1 MRNHFDRQLDRLH
14 IELTTM
20 GGLCEQAIAVV
31 AKAMLDRDASLLPQA
46 YVIEHKIDRSE
57 REIEGMCMNL
67 LLCQQPVAGDLRTV
81 STAMRVI
88 ADMERIGDQAAD
100 IAEILTYSG
109 GDGMDCAS
117 HIGDMARSVIKMVTD
132 SVEAFVRGDLEMA
145 KATILYDDVVDGLFD
160 KVKSELTAAIAR
172 DPGQGGRCLDF
183 LMIAKYMERIGDH
196 AVNVAEWVCYALTGL
211 HPKNVSD

>member
-31 AKAMLDRDASLLPQA
+31 AKAMLDRDASLLSQA

-160 KVKSELTAAIAR
+160 KVKAELTAAIAR
-172 DPGQGGRCLDF
+172 DPSQGGRCLDF

>member
-31 AKAMLDRDASLLPQA
+31 AKAMLDRDPSLLPQA
-46 YVIEHKIDRSE
+46 YVIEHKIDRAE

-100 IAEILTYSG
+100 IAEILTYAG
-109 GDGMDCAS
+109 GDGMDCAG
-117 HIGDMARSVIKMVTD
+117 HIGDMARAVIKMVTD
-132 SVEAFVRGDLEMA
+132 SVEAFVREDLDMA
-145 KATILYDDVVDGLFD
+145 RATMAYDDVVDGLFD
-160 KVKSELTAAIAR
+160 QVKAELTAAIAR
-172 DPGQGGRCLDF
+172 DPSQGGRCLDF

-196 AVNVAEWVCYALTGL
+196 AVNVAEWVCYAVTGL
-211 HPKNVSD
+211 HPKNVTD

>member
-160 KVKSELTAAIAR
+160 KVKAELTAAIAR
-172 DPGQGGRCLDF
+172 DPSQGGRCLDF

-211 HPKNVSD
+211 LSRR

>member
-88 ADMERIGDQAAD
+88 ADMERIGD
-100 IAEILTYSG
+100 
-109 GDGMDCAS
+109 
-117 HIGDMARSVIKMVTD
+117 
-132 SVEAFVRGDLEMA
+132 
-145 KATILYDDVVDGLFD
+145 
-160 KVKSELTAAIAR
+160 
-172 DPGQGGRCLDF
+172 
-183 LMIAKYMERIGDH
+183 H